1 MKRIKKNET
10 ITKCGSHK
18 GFSEYSSFLPCLNFG
33 LGSKGNPPQPAT
45 FHTTKRYSP

>member
-1 MKRIKKNET
+1 MNNEQLV
-10 ITKCGSHK
+10 TKVILKK

-33 LGSKGNPPQPAT
+33 LGLKGNPPQPAT